1 MNNLILKIVKY
12 ALYLGM
18 TGTLIEET
26 LDLRHRA
33 LEASSR
39 GIISLRVINKVL
51 VGNPK

>member
-1 MNNLILKIVKY
+1 MSNLILKIVKY
-12 ALYLGM
+12 ALYLGL

-39 GIISLRVINKVL
+39 GIIGLRAINKVL
-51 VGNPK
+51 VGIPR